1 LSQREKS
8 EAMNIHPTAV
18 VEAGAEL
25 GAGTS
30 VGPGAFIAAG
40 AKIGADCVIGP
51 HAVIFQHVT
60 LGPRCR
66 VHAHAVLGD
75 LPQDLTFTPAESFVR
90 IGADCVIREG
100 VTIHR
105 GTKPATATVVGAG
118 CFLMA
123 NSHLAHNVQL
133 GARVILAN
141 GVLLAGYA
149 EVGDGVFMGG
159 NAGVHQF
166 VRIGRLAIL
175 QGLAGASQD
184 VPPFCTLVGAAINR
198 VAGLNSVGL
207 RRAGLTPE
215 QRLEIKRAFKLLYCT
230 GLTYRAA
237 VARIRAELPAGPA
250 HEMADFVAASK
261 RGIVGYGGAA
271 GGDVEE

>member
-1 LSQREKS
+1 
-8 EAMNIHPTAV
+8 MNIHPTAV

-25 GAGTS
+25 GAGTR
-30 VGPGAFIAAG
+30 VGPGAFIEAG
-40 AKIGADCVIGP
+40 AKIGVDCVIGP
-51 HAVIFQHVT
+51 HAVIFKHVT

-66 VHAHAVLGD
+66 VHANAALGD
-75 LPQDLTFTPAESFVR
+75 LPQDLGFKNSDESFVR

-105 GTKPATATVVGAG
+105 GTKPDTTTVVGDG

-123 NSHLAHNVQL
+123 NSHLAHNVQM
-133 GARVILAN
+133 GSRVILAN

-184 VPPFCTLVGAAINR
+184 VPPFCSLHGAAINR
-198 VAGLNSVGL
+198 VAGLNIIGL

-215 QRLEIKRAFKLLYCT
+215 QRLDIKRAFKLLYRA
-230 GLTYRAA
+230 GLTYREA

-261 RGIVGYGGAA
+261 RGIAGYGADTSSEA
-271 GGDVEE
+271 DD